1 MAWCGLDSG
10 PVEVLNFMMKGVIVL
25 NGVFIVLEYNTKV
38 SELTKNNI
46 ERRGAWIQ
54 AAWSG

>member
-1 MAWCGLDSG
+1 
-10 PVEVLNFMMKGVIVL
+10 MMKGVIVL

-46 ERRGAWIQ
+46 ERHGAWIQ
-54 AAWSG
+54 TAWSG